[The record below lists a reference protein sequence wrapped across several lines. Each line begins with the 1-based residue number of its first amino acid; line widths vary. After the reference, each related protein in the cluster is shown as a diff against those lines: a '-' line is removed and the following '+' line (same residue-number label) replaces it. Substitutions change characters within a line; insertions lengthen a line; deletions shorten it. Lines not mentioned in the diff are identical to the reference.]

1 MTDDLARRVAER
13 VAACPGVAA
22 LSGGPFGTVAT
33 YLPGGEIRGVA
44 LRDGEVEIHVVARY
58 GRPLP
63 EIGAA
68 VRQAVAD
75 LVGDRRLRI
84 TIDDITA
91 DDSAAEDATAP
102 GTAGDLPGDTAGRAG
117 AAGGATTEDLAPRDG
132 GGAAQARRREE

>member
-1 MTDDLARRVAER
+1 VTDDLARRVAER
-13 VAACPGVAA
+13 VAACPGVAG

-58 GRPLP
+58 GRPMP

-68 VRQAVAD
+68 VHKAVAD
-75 LVGDRRLRI
+75 LVGDRNGRV

-91 DDSAAEDATAP
+91 GYATDPATDP
-102 GTAGDLPGDTAGRAG
+102 ATDMAGDTADD
-117 AAGGATTEDLAPRDG
+117 GGASP
-132 GGAAQARRREE
+132 ARRREE